1 MSPEQFCY
9 WLQGFVELSPD
20 MKVPSEKQWK
30 AIKEHIN
37 TVFLKV
43 TPEVLPDDCPLEDK
57 KKEEVKQPF
66 PPLPDTDFWKE
77 LAEKMK
83 KGGLPNQPL
92 DWPKPFPYEPY
103 PNPYSPGTPWRGFG
117 DYPYPPTIIC

>member
-20 MKVPSEKQWK
+20 LKVPSEKQWQ
-30 AIKEHIN
+30 AIKEHIS

-43 TPEVLPDDCPLEDK
+43 TPPVLPDDETEKESVEK
-57 KKEEVKQPF
+57 KQQF
-66 PPLPDTDFWKE
+66 PLPEDVDFWKE
-77 LAEKMK
+77 MAEKMR
-83 KGGLPNQPL
+83 KGGLPNQPI

-103 PNPYSPGTPWRGFG
+103 PNPYGPGTPWRGFG
-117 DYPYPPTIIC
+117 DYPFPPTVIC